1 MVSGQTLTVTGLKA
15 LFAESDGASGVR
27 NKAVVPAG
35 SLIRLRYTAVL
46 NKEHAEYSAPT
57 SGVVTANVNEV
68 TLTRSRVGVVSEGWT
83 DAGAGVES
91 KMVSANV
98 YSFRVE
104 LSKRDKD
111 DVSTTLVC
119 ARFKV
124 LRDGQP
130 LDFVEV
136 PAAGSGVYR
145 LAVAG
150 DTGVTQSVES
160 VAGGKLTVQGVEA
173 RELVFEETMAPSGYF
188 AVSDFMVDV
197 RPVWDADAML
207 VTKVTYATSGTN
219 LAYVYEDGKQ
229 VMVLDPAWSLA
240 NLPYTGGIGI
250 LVLLVVGGLML
261 AFAIRPYYLSKRAER
276 DANLV

>member
-1 MVSGQTLTVTGLKA
+1 
-15 LFAESDGASGVR
+15 
-27 NKAVVPAG
+27 VVA
-35 SLIRLRYTAVL
+35 
-46 NKEHAEYSAPT
+46 
-57 SGVVTANVNEV
+57 ANVNEAK
-68 TLTRSRVGVVSEGWT
+68 LTRSRVGAVSEGWT

-91 KMVSANV
+91 KTVSANV

-111 DVSTTLVC
+111 DLSTALVG

-124 LRDGQP
+124 LRDGRP

-173 RELVFEETMAPSGYF
+173 RELVFEETTAPSGYF
-188 AVSDFMVDV
+188 AVSDFGVDV
-197 RPVWDADAML
+197 RPIWDADATL
-207 VTKVTYATSGTN
+207 VTELAYVTSGTN
-219 LAYVYEDGKQ
+219 LAYVSEDGRQ

-250 LVLLVVGGLML
+250 LVLLIVGGLIL
-261 AFAIRPYYLSKRAER
+261 AFAIRPYILSKRAES